1 MREIIRKVLKNP
13 GTNVVIGMTPREAS
27 DALQDYKW
35 NIVQDYLAE
44 SREDWSCTEYV
55 SEYCPLFKITMQWN
69 GWTGQVEL
77 VATCIEEK
85 DTLTE
90 DLKQGLEKVLA
101 TTYSVVEYRDCDFFD
116 VDAFIENQGW
126 ELYRATCIF
135 QPGWCHYIYGNDNY
149 PDLRLV
155 LAWKLDN
162 KIAALWTMDSDMVK
176 DEPSYEEYNL

>member
-1 MREIIRKVLKNP
+1 MKVLMWELLDKP
-13 GTNVVIGMTPREAS
+13 DTSIVVNTTPS
-27 DALQDYKW
+27 KVDYALKRYGWSVAQEC
-35 NIVQDYLAE
+35 LAE
-44 SREDWSCTEYV
+44 SRVEYISKYFTE
-55 SEYCPLFKITMQWN
+55 FKIIMKWD
-69 GWTGQVEL
+69 GWTGKVE
-77 VATCIEEK
+77 VMATHLKNE

-101 TTYSVVEYRDCDFFD
+101 TTYSVVEYRDCDLFD

-149 PDLRLV
+149 PDRRLI

-162 KIAALWTMDSDMVK
+162 KLAALWTMDSDMVE